1 MKKHDFEYDL
11 PVERIA
17 QHPPEKRGDS
27 RLLYLPA
34 GAGAPLHLSFAD
46 LPSLLRPG
54 DCLVRNDTRVLPARL
69 LGRRSDTNGGIEL
82 LLLRRLQG
90 DDWEVL
96 VKPGR
101 RARTGSRFE
110 FQDATGTRLLSAEIL
125 SVLDDGNRTVRFRFD
140 GVWESVLDAVGS
152 VPLPPYI
159 HETLDDK
166 ARYQTVYARH
176 DGSAAAPTA
185 GLHFTEEMTAHLVGL
200 GIRVVDLTL
209 HVGLGTFRPVKTE
222 EIRDHVMHSE
232 YYELP
237 AKTAEAVNRTR
248 AAGGRIVAVGTTAC
262 RVLETV
268 ASKDGTVSQ
277 ASGWTD
283 IFLVPGYRFKAVD
296 LLLTNFHLP
305 GSTLM
310 MLVSAFAGRE
320 RILEAYRR
328 AIEEKYRF
336 FSFGDAMLLERSE
349 EDLTPTAEPVR
360 ESMQE
365 EGRGTLA

>member
-1 MKKHDFEYDL
+1 MKKSDFEYEL

-17 QHPPEKRGDS
+17 QHPPERRGDS
-27 RLLYLPA
+27 RLLFLSA
-34 GAGAPLHLSFAD
+34 GSGAPLHLSFSD

-69 LGRRSDTNGGIEL
+69 LGRSPGTGGAIEL
-82 LLLRRLQG
+82 LLLRRLLG

-101 RARTGSRFE
+101 RAHAGSRFE
-110 FQDATGTRLLSAEIL
+110 FQNATGSGVLSAEIL
-125 SVLDDGNRTVRFRFD
+125 SVLDNGNRTVRFHFD
-140 GVWESVLDAVGS
+140 GLWESVLDAVGS

-159 HETLDDK
+159 KERLDDK
-166 ARYQTVYARH
+166 ERYQTVYARN

-185 GLHFTEEMTAHLVGL
+185 GLHFTEEMTRHLVGL
-200 GIRVVDLTL
+200 GIQVVDLTL

-237 AKTAEAVNRTR
+237 ASTAEAVNRTR

-268 ASKDGTVSQ
+268 AAEDGTVAK

-283 IFLVPGYRFKAVD
+283 IFLVPGYRFKVVD

-310 MLVSAFAGRE
+310 MLVSAFSGRE
-320 RILEAYRR
+320 RILDAYRR

-336 FSFGDAMLLERSE
+336 FSFGDAMLLECSDGVDAPCR
-349 EDLTPTAEPVR
+349 
-360 ESMQE
+360 E
-365 EGRGTLA
+365 EGRGADA